1 MKNLL
6 LITATLLISLTA
18 YSQGY
23 LVGDIAMGF
32 TLKNV
37 DGKMVSLSD
46 FKNDKGV
53 ILIFT
58 CNHCPYAV
66 AYQDRI
72 IALDKEFKPKGYPV
86 VAINPNDATQYP
98 EDSYENMITRAKEK
112 GFTFPYLY
120 DEKQEVYPVYG
131 ATRTPHV
138 YVLKNTD
145 KGFVVSYIGAIDNN
159 YQDATA
165 VTEKYVENAV
175 DNLLAGK
182 SPDPSF
188 TKAIGCSIKAKKM

>member
-1 MKNLL
+1 MMFVA
-6 LITATLLISLTA
+6 ITSVGAFA
-18 YSQGY
+18 QGY
-23 LVGDIAMGF
+23 QAGDKAAGF

-46 FKNDKGV
+46 YKNEKGV

-72 IALDKEFKPKGYPV
+72 IALDKEFKSKGYQV

-98 EDSYENMITRAKEK
+98 EDSYENMIIRAKEK

-131 ATRTPHV
+131 AQRTPHV
-138 YVLKNTD
+138 YVLKNTGD
-145 KGFVVSYIGAIDNN
+145 GFVVSYIGAIDNN
-159 YQDATA
+159 YEDATA
-165 VTEKYVENAV
+165 ATEKYVEGAV
-175 DNLLAGK
+175 NNLLAGK
-182 SPDPSF
+182 TPDPSF